1 MEMGKKKNEKYVR
14 TGILL
19 FLLILVTQAVVPP
32 SAAAEILPSEA
43 QMEDDWRRSAIMLE
57 WYVPAVLEK
66 GLVHIYDELND
77 YLYRKTGAAVEFK
90 FTGWIEYGGVMES
103 LYASGDSADL
113 IFTAYWL
120 SYSEYARRGCF
131 YPISGLIDEY
141 APKTKAELG
150 SAVLEAAEVDG
161 ELFALPV
168 PGRLYSCASG
178 IVFRKD
184 IVDKYNIDLS
194 RIRRLEDLEPVLKL
208 VKSKQPDL
216 VPMVLDSGN
225 SLIYDLIG
233 FEQAGSDSRIP
244 GVLSNDPKDSRIY
257 NEYESDSMM
266 AYLKTLNKFYRA
278 GYMVSATNLDT
289 DRIFSSLRPNVDT
302 SSGSY
307 STGGN
312 AWIGISLGKP
322 VITGES
328 ATYSMYS
335 VWYNSKNPINALRI
349 MECVNTDPYVSN
361 LIHFGIEGEDYIRLS
376 GNIIDIPMGKQVSDT
391 VSSTGRDWLL
401 GNSYLNYIWKGEDPD
416 IYNNMRN
423 HNLKAQPARA
433 LGFNFDILPVTMEV
447 LNCRELISAYGDKLF
462 SGQHD
467 PEIHLRKLNEE
478 LKKAGADKIIEEKQ
492 RQFDAWL
499 EDREAE
505 KIKNTSGIKLM
516 LGGKPLTLKY
526 PPAFSGE
533 VPMAPMK
540 QFFDSLDAIS
550 GYDPASGKITARKY
564 DKHLEIT
571 LGKTSG
577 FLNGKGVQLD
587 ASPAI
592 INGQV
597 YVPAES
603 VCTLLGYDCEWV
615 ADTKTLQ
622 MTGITDAA
630 GISWGNLLNSGLAAA
645 DGNDQYFSMANGIF
659 KLSEDGEKFTLLN
672 PDPGYCLNLDKEWLY
687 YASGGVFEDM
697 IYSLCR
703 MKRDGGPA
711 ECLLDEGV
719 AYVNLMG
726 EWLYYIRLAD
736 LKIYRMHA
744 DGQYVQKLSDF
755 AVSSLY
761 AADGWLYFL
770 KSSDKELY
778 RMRTSG
784 TDMQKLTDTPGK
796 AEVIIQK
803 RGDWIYYYRKSGR
816 QPGLYRMKTDGSG
829 TKFISDFFISHIGSD
844 GKNLYITDNDSL
856 YVIDVDARVR
866 DKVGSYVFTPINVC
880 GDWIYYRG
888 VYTSTKTE
896 GYRVKTNGTV
906 KQKIGSDGRISDV
919 YRTDEKDMFASVPV
933 KVQSF
938 TSRDAAAKTA
948 KEIEAYSNAVVQVR
962 TFDEDGD
969 QLASVSG
976 FNIDSNGT
984 IVTNF
989 DVIEG
994 AASIQCIFD
1003 NGNAYDV
1010 DYVLNYNK
1018 IKDVAILRLKSA
1030 KGLPVVRLGDSSEVC
1045 LSSAGRAAFTLLPET
1060 YSAGYLYGDENGSV
1074 RIELLNKDGKVL
1086 KTGSPSEEMLLNEAG
1101 FVQIKADLD
1110 AGTYYISVSADDG
1123 LTLAEPYEY
1132 CIVCAVD

>member
-1 MEMGKKKNEKYVR
+1 MGKKKNEKYVR

-278 GYMVSATNLDT
+278 GYMVSATDLDT

-622 MTGITDAA
+622 MTGITD
-630 GISWGNLLNSGLAAA
+630 
-645 DGNDQYFSMANGIF
+645 
-659 KLSEDGEKFTLLN
+659 
-672 PDPGYCLNLDKEWLY
+672 
-687 YASGGVFEDM
+687 
-697 IYSLCR
+697 
-703 MKRDGGPA
+703 
-711 ECLLDEGV
+711 
-719 AYVNLMG
+719 
-726 EWLYYIRLAD
+726 
-736 LKIYRMHA
+736 
-744 DGQYVQKLSDF
+744 F

-919 YRTDEKDMFASVPV
+919 YRTDEKDMFDSVPV

>member
-376 GNIIDIPMGKQVSDT
+376 GNIIGIPMGKQVSDT

-423 HNLKAQPARA
+423 YNLKAQPARA

-622 MTGITDAA
+622 MTGIT
-630 GISWGNLLNSGLAAA
+630 
-645 DGNDQYFSMANGIF
+645 
-659 KLSEDGEKFTLLN
+659 
-672 PDPGYCLNLDKEWLY
+672 
-687 YASGGVFEDM
+687 
-697 IYSLCR
+697 
-703 MKRDGGPA
+703 
-711 ECLLDEGV
+711 
-719 AYVNLMG
+719 
-726 EWLYYIRLAD
+726 
-736 LKIYRMHA
+736 
-744 DGQYVQKLSDF
+744 DF

>member
-1 MEMGKKKNEKYVR
+1 MIKQNCVEIICKYRLLELWKWERKKNEKYVR

-376 GNIIDIPMGKQVSDT
+376 GNIIGIPMGKQVSDT

-564 DKHLEIT
+564 DKNLEIT

-622 MTGITDAA
+622 MTGIT
-630 GISWGNLLNSGLAAA
+630 
-645 DGNDQYFSMANGIF
+645 
-659 KLSEDGEKFTLLN
+659 
-672 PDPGYCLNLDKEWLY
+672 
-687 YASGGVFEDM
+687 
-697 IYSLCR
+697 
-703 MKRDGGPA
+703 
-711 ECLLDEGV
+711 
-719 AYVNLMG
+719 
-726 EWLYYIRLAD
+726 
-736 LKIYRMHA
+736 
-744 DGQYVQKLSDF
+744 DF

-1132 CIVCAVD
+1132 CIVCAVSIEKVISALQK

>member
-1 MEMGKKKNEKYVR
+1 MIKQNCVEIICKYRLLELWKWERKKNEKYVR

-376 GNIIDIPMGKQVSDT
+376 GNIIGIPMGKQVSDT

-622 MTGITDAA
+622 MTGIT
-630 GISWGNLLNSGLAAA
+630 
-645 DGNDQYFSMANGIF
+645 
-659 KLSEDGEKFTLLN
+659 
-672 PDPGYCLNLDKEWLY
+672 
-687 YASGGVFEDM
+687 
-697 IYSLCR
+697 
-703 MKRDGGPA
+703 
-711 ECLLDEGV
+711 
-719 AYVNLMG
+719 
-726 EWLYYIRLAD
+726 
-736 LKIYRMHA
+736 
-744 DGQYVQKLSDF
+744 DF

>member
-244 GVLSNDPKDSRIY
+244 GILSNDPKDSRIY

-376 GNIIDIPMGKQVSDT
+376 GNIIGIPMGKQVSDT

-622 MTGITDAA
+622 MTGIT
-630 GISWGNLLNSGLAAA
+630 
-645 DGNDQYFSMANGIF
+645 
-659 KLSEDGEKFTLLN
+659 
-672 PDPGYCLNLDKEWLY
+672 
-687 YASGGVFEDM
+687 
-697 IYSLCR
+697 
-703 MKRDGGPA
+703 
-711 ECLLDEGV
+711 
-719 AYVNLMG
+719 
-726 EWLYYIRLAD
+726 
-736 LKIYRMHA
+736 
-744 DGQYVQKLSDF
+744 DF

>member
-376 GNIIDIPMGKQVSDT
+376 GNIIGIPMGKQVSDT

-622 MTGITDAA
+622 MTGIT
-630 GISWGNLLNSGLAAA
+630 
-645 DGNDQYFSMANGIF
+645 
-659 KLSEDGEKFTLLN
+659 
-672 PDPGYCLNLDKEWLY
+672 
-687 YASGGVFEDM
+687 
-697 IYSLCR
+697 
-703 MKRDGGPA
+703 
-711 ECLLDEGV
+711 
-719 AYVNLMG
+719 
-726 EWLYYIRLAD
+726 
-736 LKIYRMHA
+736 
-744 DGQYVQKLSDF
+744 DF

>member
-1 MEMGKKKNEKYVR
+1 MSKLFVNIDYWSYGNGKEKNEKYVR

-376 GNIIDIPMGKQVSDT
+376 GNIIGIPMGKQVSDT

-622 MTGITDAA
+622 MTGIT
-630 GISWGNLLNSGLAAA
+630 
-645 DGNDQYFSMANGIF
+645 
-659 KLSEDGEKFTLLN
+659 
-672 PDPGYCLNLDKEWLY
+672 
-687 YASGGVFEDM
+687 
-697 IYSLCR
+697 
-703 MKRDGGPA
+703 
-711 ECLLDEGV
+711 
-719 AYVNLMG
+719 
-726 EWLYYIRLAD
+726 
-736 LKIYRMHA
+736 
-744 DGQYVQKLSDF
+744 DF